1 MFYIVLCVCAVRLAS
16 RKYVDSKLGTYTT
29 NGAEVRGLRQE
40 DYSDTDFSFIPIE
53 GNGNWGHTTKALNY
67 SCYGDISFNNLNI
80 TIDNDITNAVVTLGM
95 DFTNQEYYNLI
106 DQGKLLLDSHATT
119 IQLTIINDEIRH
131 SIVYF
136 YQQEIDG
143 GYRDDK
149 EILCEGD
156 SAECKSIQNNYGPCH
171 KYSLLFLFKKTNNLI
186 SVFSNYG
193 GIAGDFPPATPL
205 HNAYVYNRIIVLDIA
220 QLNNITQLDVLGTAP
235 NRIYSASAVDN
246 NIREEIKKSWRI
258 DIPVRYIC
266 NIDEN
271 RNFISDYYT
280 AGPLIKGT
288 SCLLE
293 FITYENYK
301 YVSNSIKFTI
311 DGEKTSENMSITA
324 INTFC
329 YKIIAV
335 GDNKYDIQLILYT
348 KDACQSNTWPR
359 TTYECSYYDP
369 RVINNYKLY
378 EIIDITRLEMEHTV
392 NPIRDDVTQLMN
404 DLKLLDN
411 ETDYRL
417 NETEKYNKE
426 MLLEQMKLTGNDLDY
441 PKAQFNE
448 DIIRNHLF
456 VVKGTYEFDGYKKTF
471 FDIYEGDRAHASEL
485 WEDTQHTQYLFNIPH
500 DADVYTTYALTKNLL
515 ISTDASVDR
524 DEHIAGGYE
533 RIHMIIDNKDPD
545 NRWSSYDYAN
555 NDINQIKYS
564 FNSFYKMKLPNED
577 NGIKRILIMLSNH
590 IANLENEIYNLEERV
605 RKLEGG

>member
-29 NGAEVRGLRQE
+29 NGVEVRGSLRE
-40 DYSDTDFSFIPIE
+40 NYSDTNFSFIPIE
-53 GNGNWGHTTKALNY
+53 GNGNWEHTAKALNY
-67 SCYGDISFNNLNI
+67 SCYGNVGFDNLNI

-95 DFTNQEYYNLI
+95 DLTDQEYYNLI
-106 DQGKLLLDSHATT
+106 DQDKLLLDSHATT

-136 YQQEIDG
+136 YHQEIDG

-156 SAECKSIQNNYGPCH
+156 SAECKSIQNNYEPCH
-171 KYSLLFLFKKTNNLI
+171 QRSLSFLFKKTNNLI
-186 SVFSNYG
+186 SVFSNH
-193 GIAGDFPPATPL
+193 DSNVENFPSYY
-205 HNAYVYNRIIVLDIA
+205 NAFVYNRIIVLDIA
-220 QLNNITQLDVLGTAP
+220 QLNNLTQLDVLGKTP

-258 DIPVRYIC
+258 DIPIRYTYGKDK
-266 NIDEN
+266 NENPIDH
-271 RNFISDYYT
+271 FT

-301 YVSNSIKFTI
+301 YVNNSIKFTI

-348 KDACQSNTWPR
+348 KDACHSNTWPR
-359 TTYECSYYDP
+359 TTYECP
-369 RVINNYKLY
+369 RIGPDVIDYKLY
-378 EIIDITRLEMEHTV
+378 EIIDITRLEMKHTV
-392 NPIRDDVTQLMN
+392 NPIRDDVTQLRN

-426 MLLEQMKLTGNDLDY
+426 MLLEQMKLRGNDLDY
-441 PKAQFNE
+441 MEIQFNE

-471 FDIYEGDRAHASEL
+471 FDIYDGSKFNKFDYFGLDGNRIGDTYEM
-485 WEDTQHTQYLFNIPH
+485 YH
-500 DADVYTTYALTKNLL
+500 DISVDTTYALTKNFWLATTNNVGGG
-515 ISTDASVDR
+515 TDLNKRELVRMS
-524 DEHIAGGYE
+524 
-533 RIHMIIDNKDPD
+533 MSNKDPD
-545 NRWSSYDYAN
+545 NKWGTYKSIYDGWQ
-555 NDINQIKYS
+555 QIKYS

-577 NGIKRILIMLSNH
+577 NGIKRILIMLSDH